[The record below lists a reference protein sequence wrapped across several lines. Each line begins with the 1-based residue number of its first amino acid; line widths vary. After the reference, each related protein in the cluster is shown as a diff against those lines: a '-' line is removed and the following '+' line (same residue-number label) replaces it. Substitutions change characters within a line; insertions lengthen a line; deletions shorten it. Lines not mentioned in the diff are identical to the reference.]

1 MLDIIELQHRLEAT
15 NSSNEETNNYSRVRA
30 RIANRNKDI
39 DMLLK
44 RGTTPLHVSEI
55 LGIPIELVQP
65 RVAELEKDDEDRRR
79 FMQTM
84 ELPKR
89 GGYVAIFR

>member
-1 MLDIIELQHRLEAT
+1 LKAT
-15 NSSNEETNNYSRVRA
+15 NSSNEEESNYSQIRA
-30 RIANRNKDI
+30 RTASARRNNDI
-39 DMLLK
+39 DLLLRK
-44 RGTTPLHVSEI
+44 GSTPCQVSEI